1 MRHRSLAK
9 ELRGTVLEILGTA
22 VSVGC
27 QIDNRSPKDVSAD
40 VKSGEIDSK
49 FWICRLVVFL
59 GRFMLMMCF
68 CLVPAE

>member
-49 FWICRLVVFL
+49 FWICRLVVFSWTVDANDVSS
-59 GRFMLMMCF
+59 FSSC
-68 CLVPAE
+68 